1 MNNGLKHTIG
11 TYFKRLV
18 ASLSSPISYACTKY
32 PVVSVRILDSVSKF
46 ANTVAIVA

>member
-1 MNNGLKHTIG
+1 MNNDLKHTIG

-18 ASLSSPISYACTKY
+18 ASLSSPISYACTY